1 MIMRFW
7 QKYWDLALIIFLSIF
22 SILPLFHSGF
32 FPMHDDTQVA
42 RVFEMGK
49 ALKDGM
55 FPVRWVQ
62 DLGYGFGYPIFNFYA
77 PLAYYLGGFLN
88 VIGFDALTSTKI
100 MIGIGVI
107 SAGFFMYL
115 LAKEFFGKIGGTIS
129 SLFYIYAPYHAL
141 DLYVRGA
148 VAEIFGYAFLPLAF
162 YGLYKSS
169 KEKSWKY
176 IVIGSVGFAGVILSH
191 NLTAFMLLPFFILTI
206 FLLVFFNWKDKKFI
220 NWNPIFVFIFG
231 IMLSSFYSLPAI
243 LEMKYTNVVS
253 QIGGP
258 SDFHDHFVC
267 LPQLWD
273 SPWMFGGSIRGCVDG
288 LSFRIG
294 KLHILAV
301 IISIIMTLFAVK
313 KKKIKKE
320 SISLILAF
328 LLFLISIF
336 LMLDFS
342 KIIWEKIPQMEYIQY
357 PWRYLLFT
365 SFASSFMAGSIFFF
379 SKKLIPRF
387 FNFNILILSG
397 LGISIFLLFY
407 VNFKL
412 FNPQSFNNKTVND
425 YTNLSELNWRVS
437 KISDEY
443 LPATIKKPSVVYEI
457 NQAPITPISNT
468 SVRIITNKSQEIIA
482 EINSDEKS
490 NIKLNIAEFPAW
502 TLSVDGLTQTF
513 NKTGNG
519 LLLTVDKGRHL
530 VTASYKETPIE
541 KLGNIVTLIGVL
553 GLILGIIKGQI
564 KLWANKLLK

>member
-1 MIMRFW
+1 M
-7 QKYWDLALIIFLSIF
+7 KNYLILIFIVIISIF

-77 PLAYYLGGFLN
+77 PLAYYVGGFFN
-88 VIGFDALTSTKI
+88 IIGFDALISTKI
-100 MIGIGVI
+100 MIGVGII

-115 LAKEFFGKIGGTIS
+115 LAKEFFGKIGGIIS
-129 SLFYIYAPYHAL
+129 SLFYVYAPYHAL

-169 KEKSWKY
+169 KEKSWRF
-176 IVIGSVGFAGVILSH
+176 IVVGSMGFAGVILSH

-243 LEMKYTNVVS
+243 LEMKYTNIIS

-273 SPWMFGGSIRGCVDG
+273 SPWMFGGSIRGCIDG

-301 IISIIMTLFAVK
+301 FISIIMAVFSIK
-313 KKKIKKE
+313 KKGIKKE

-328 LLFLISIF
+328 LLFLMSIF

-357 PWRYLLFT
+357 PWRYLLFA
-365 SFASSFMAGSIFFF
+365 SFASSFMAGSMFFF
-379 SKKLIPRF
+379 SKKLIPRL
-387 FNFNILILSG
+387 FNYNIFIFSSFAVTILIL
-397 LGISIFLLFY
+397 FY
-407 VNFKL
+407 LNFKL
-412 FNPQSFNNKTVND
+412 FQPQSFNNRTVND
-425 YTNLSELNWRVS
+425 YTNQLELNWRIS

-443 LPATIKKPSVVYEI
+443 LPISIKKPSVIYEI
-457 NQAPITPISNT
+457 NQKPITSIENV
-468 SVRIITNKSQEIIA
+468 SVKIITNKSQKIIA
-482 EINSDEKS
+482 EINSDKKS

-502 TLSVDGLTQTF
+502 RISVDGLTQTF
-513 NKTGNG
+513 NKTENG
-519 LLLTVDKGRHL
+519 LLLTVDKGKHL
-530 VTASYKETPIE
+530 VAASYEETPIE

-564 KLWANKLLK
+564 KLWANKLLR